1 MTGAQKQTDTRVA
14 FARDYVG
21 RLKNVLDDMPWNQLS
36 SVIEALEKA
45 HAADRQVFIAGNGGS
60 AATASHMACD
70 LMLTTP
76 KTGGRGFRVIAL
88 TDNVAAITAAG
99 NDESYGDVFVAQMRT
114 LANAGDVLILIS
126 GSGNSENAVRAA
138 KFAKVRGMEV
148 YGFLGMGGG
157 TLGPLC
163 DKAVIVPSTDY
174 GPIED
179 AHMIFDHLITAYFHK
194 WLNPN
199 NR

>member
-1 MTGAQKQTDTRVA
+1 MSDGGQQVDPRTA
-14 FARDYVG
+14 FAKGYIKQ
-21 RLKNVLDDMPWNQLS
+21 LKSVLDTMPWNELS

-45 HAADRQVFIAGNGGS
+45 HAQDRQVFIAGNGGS
-60 AATASHMACD
+60 AATSSHMACD

-76 KTGGRGFRVIAL
+76 KTGGKGFRVIAL

-99 NDESYGDVFVAQMRT
+99 NDESYADVFVAQMRT
-114 LANAGDVLILIS
+114 LANEGDLIILIS
-126 GSGNSENAVRAA
+126 GSGNSENAIQAA
-138 KFAKVRGMEV
+138 KFAKQRGMKIF
-148 YGFLGMGGG
+148 GFLGMGGG
-157 TLGPLC
+157 ALAPLC
-163 DKAVIVPSTDY
+163 DGAVIVPSNDY

-199 NR
+199 NA

>member
-1 MTGAQKQTDTRVA
+1 MTGAREQADTRTA
-14 FARDYVG
+14 FARGYIE
-21 RLKNVLDDMPWNQLS
+21 RLKSVLDGMPWNELS

-45 HAADRQVFIAGNGGS
+45 HSEDRQVFIAGNGGS

-76 KTGGRGFRVIAL
+76 KTGGKGFRVIAL

-99 NDESYGDVFVAQMRT
+99 NDESYADVFVAQMRT
-114 LANAGDVLILIS
+114 LANEGDVIILIS
-126 GSGNSENAVRAA
+126 GSGNSKNIVRAA
-138 KFAKVRGMEV
+138 EFAKVRGMKV
-148 YGFLGMGGG
+148 FGFLGMGGG
-157 TLGPLC
+157 AVGSVC
-163 DKAVIVPSTDY
+163 DRAVIVPSNDY

-199 NR
+199 KA